1 MTDTIRQRIID
12 AIVVKGSEVRR
23 SGGYRSDIGRNIQ
36 IYRTQN
42 VTVPAIGIWPGTEI
56 VTQVHG
62 GNRNEMPV
70 KVEGIVALGSDDY
83 HSLVEKIIG
92 DIIEM
97 MTGTKYV
104 LDYSSGGDATN
115 TPEPGDLIVGETSG
129 AEAIVESFAT
139 DSGSWGLG
147 TAAGFF
153 TLRRL
158 TPNAEFEAED
168 LTIDGVVGLAQTSG
182 SMTKL
187 KAEATTCDNLVDD
200 IVLIGAGKEEYP
212 ESGEQIVGSAAVF
225 NIIYFTIA
233 GNPYSQPT

>member
-12 AIVVKGSEVRR
+12 AIKEKGSEVRR
-23 SGGYRSDIGRNIQ
+23 SMGYRTDIGKNIQ

-42 VTVPAIGIWPGTEI
+42 ISVPAMGIWPGTEV

-62 GNRNEMPV
+62 GNQNEMPIR
-70 KVEGIVALGSDDY
+70 VEGIMALGANDY
-83 HSLVEKIIG
+83 HEMVEKIIG

-97 MTGTKYV
+97 MTGIKYV

-115 TPEPGDLIVGETSG
+115 VAEPGDVVLGETSG
-129 AEAIVESFAT
+129 AEAVVESFT
-139 DSGSWGLG
+139 TGSGSWGLG

-158 TPNAEFEAED
+158 TGEFEAED
-168 LTIDGVVGLAQTSG
+168 LTINGVVGLAQTSG
-182 SMTKL
+182 GMAKSKPET
-187 KAEATTCDNLVDD
+187 TTCGDLVED
-200 IVLIGAGKEEYP
+200 IILAGAGREDYP
-212 ESGEQIVGSAAVF
+212 ESGEQIVGSMAVF
-225 NIIYFTIA
+225 NIIYFTVI

>member
-12 AIVVKGSEVRR
+12 AVKVKGAEVRR
-23 SGGYRSDIGRNIQ
+23 SKGYRTDIGKNIK

-42 VTVPAIGIWPGTEI
+42 ITLPAIGIWPGTDV
-56 VTQVHG
+56 VTQMHG
-62 GNRNEMPV
+62 DNQHAMPV
-70 KVEGIVALGSDDY
+70 KVEGIVALGADDY
-83 HSLVEKIIG
+83 HELVEKILG

-97 MTGTKYV
+97 MTGTKWV

-129 AEAIVESFAT
+129 AEAVLESFST

-158 TPNAEFEAED
+158 EPPQEFEAED
-168 LTIDGVVGLAQTSG
+168 LTINGVTGLAQTAG
-182 SMTKL
+182 SVTKS
-187 KAEATTCDNLVDD
+187 KAEVTTCDGLVED
-200 IVLIGAGKEEYP
+200 IILSGAGNEEYP
-212 ESGEQIVGSAAVF
+212 ETGEQIVGSSAVF